1 MPRIVRFHHRGNRK
15 LTVIATLPA
24 FFCSYVQTNGFTGW
38 ACRCGGNKG
47 VNFGAVT
54 CGREATDSYS
64 LFIRLWIKMEL
75 SRRQKGEKEMT
86 WSPELEKRRGRL
98 ADVLEGHA
106 TQTRRRARWNH
117 RTSMTLMVLS
127 VLCSV
132 TAAGLGFF
140 TSQSSRLVGGIA
152 ILTPLIAYVAVNLK
166 LEGKASWHHRKS
178 NALRAL
184 SSRLR
189 YELPEEPTAEEIAEV
204 SKAYDTL
211 NVTMQREWDAT
222 LSFNWRGLG
231 RPETSVGGQ
240 TSGTAGAAAK

>member
-1 MPRIVRFHHRGNRK
+1 
-15 LTVIATLPA
+15 
-24 FFCSYVQTNGFTGW
+24 
-38 ACRCGGNKG
+38 
-47 VNFGAVT
+47 
-54 CGREATDSYS
+54 
-64 LFIRLWIKMEL
+64 
-75 SRRQKGEKEMT
+75 MT
-86 WSPELEKRRGRL
+86 WSPELEKRRDRL
-98 ADVLEGHA
+98 AEILERHA

-184 SSRLR
+184 GSRLR
-189 YELPEEPTAEEIAEV
+189 YELPEEPTAAEIAEV
-204 SKAYDTL
+204 SKAYDAL

-231 RPETSVGGQ
+231 RPEIAAGPQASRA
-240 TSGTAGAAAK
+240 AGASGR